1 MALAI
6 ISGMDLSPV
15 VGILRVRLHVPESG
29 SLKGKRHV
37 TASLLRRV
45 RQRYQ
50 VAAAEVG
57 EGDRW
62 QLADLAVAY
71 VSSDRRHCDEVL
83 QRVLHYIESEAEAVV
98 SDVSTELVTL

>member
-1 MALAI
+1 MNI
-6 ISGMDLSPV
+6 SPV
-15 VGILRVRLHVPESG
+15 VGILRVTLHVPASG
-29 SLKGKRHV
+29 SLKAKRQV

-57 EGDRW
+57 DGDRW

-71 VSSDRRHCDEVL
+71 VSSDRRHADEVL
-83 QRVLHYIESEAEAVV
+83 QRVLQYIEAEAEAVV